1 MSISNRRNLC
11 HDKEK
16 PLSMPPDAPTWLT
29 ASAGVIPA
37 RTCPCSLS
45 GRFPRACGGDPDY
58 AAAYCQSI
66 LSSPRTRGY
75 YQIPRRQRKNTVPFC
90 THYDPLPLLFTPNGQ
105 ESAKP
110 QVSKTRGLSSR
121 ELRRVMSSHRSGGLR
136 RRALC
141 AAFPCPASASG
152 EGPFQLR
159 RERDAE

>member
-1 MSISNRRNLC
+1 MSSATAGGTDVRGQGPRR
-11 HDKEK
+11 
-16 PLSMPPDAPTWLT
+16 
-29 ASAGVIPA
+29 AGQS
-37 RTCPCSLS
+37 RS
-45 GRFPRACGGDPDY
+45 GRASRRVAGREGQERLPRACGGDPDWMTWY
-58 AAAYCQSI
+58 ARTVP
-66 LSSPRTRGY
+66 SSPRTRGY
-75 YQIPRRQRKNTVPFC
+75 YQIPRRQQENTVPFRA
-90 THYDPLPLLFTPNGQ
+90 HYDPLSLLFTPNGQ

-110 QVSKTRGLSSR
+110 QVSKTRGLSSQ